1 MAPRAGRGPVT
12 TEISW
17 SDDKA
22 MYVRGHDLCDLMGNV
37 TFTQMIFLD
46 IFGRM
51 PTHAETV
58 ILDVVLVK
66 AVEHGI
72 SPSAIAARMAY
83 SCAPDSVQGAIA
95 AGISTVGSVLLGT
108 VENCARVL
116 KDVASAEDPVATAR
130 EIAMRFQAEK
140 KNIPGFGHPH
150 FKPTDPRSERFFAI
164 ARSVGVDGKHMS
176 ASDILHQQ
184 VIEVFGK
191 HLTKNASC
199 ATAAVLLDIDMPIE
213 LMRGFNVIGRSAGM
227 LAHIYEER
235 RSPAFISIMNAANQ
249 AVPYVGPDRLDR
261 DETSKKGE

>member
-1 MAPRAGRGPVT
+1 MSQSAKGVT
-12 TEISW
+12 TSLSW

-22 MYVRGHDLCDLMGNV
+22 MYVRDVDLCDLMGNV

-72 SPSAIAARMAY
+72 SPSAIAARMTY

-108 VENCARVL
+108 VENAARVL
-116 KDVASAEDPVATAR
+116 QEVAAAEDMPAKAHEVATRYR
-130 EIAMRFQAEK
+130 ENG

-164 ARSVGVDGKHMS
+164 ARSVGVDGRHMA
-176 ASDILHQQ
+176 ASDILSAQ
-184 VIEVFGK
+184 VDLVFGK
-191 HLTKNASC
+191 HLTKNSSC
-199 ATAAVLLDIDMPIE
+199 ATAAVLLDIDMPVE
-213 LMRGFNVIGRSAGM
+213 LMRGFNVIGRAAGM
-227 LAHIYEER
+227 LAHIHEEQKT
-235 RSPAFISIMNAANQ
+235 PAFLTMMRAAEQ
-249 AVPYVGPDRLDR
+249 AVPYVSA
-261 DETSKKGE
+261 TKKA